1 METRVQRLLSALTI
15 VGALA
20 FVQPSCF
27 TMHTWSGLE
36 QVSYVAETAPP
47 ELVVHRVAEGP
58 RGVASAL
65 VVELPDPIVQAVAP
79 HLPGLG
85 PQARRIT
92 ITPNAYPK
100 TIAILL
106 ALAAANDVAAPLF
119 DRWYARERNFDRGFA
134 HGSLLRLDCIVD
146 DRGGPPSWRLVCVQW
161 MSDPLY
167 GTLSSLP
174 GFRKRTMVY
183 TKYVLEVPCTA
194 AVVGSEAPAA
204 AEPIR
209 SIALTVTRR
218 VDGNRKL
225 LPRILWTPVAVAG
238 DVVSLPLEL
247 IWWLTP

>member
-1 METRVQRLLSALTI
+1 MGTRVQRLLSALTI

-47 ELVVHRVAEGP
+47 ELVVHRVVEKP
-58 RGVASAL
+58 RDVTGAL
-65 VVELPDPIVQAVAP
+65 VAELPDAIVQAVAP

-92 ITPNAYPK
+92 ITPKDYPE

-106 ALAAANDVAAPLF
+106 ALAAASDVAA
-119 DRWYARERNFDRGFA
+119 
-134 HGSLLRLDCIVD
+134 LLYLNCIVD
-146 DRGGPPSWRLVCVQW
+146 DRGGPPSWRLVCAQR

-174 GFRKRTMVY
+174 GFRKRTMIY
-183 TKYVLEVPCTA
+183 TNYVFEVPCTV
-194 AVVGSEAPAA
+194 AVVGSVAPAA

-209 SIALTVTRR
+209 SIALTVSRR